1 MNFLRGVGSI
11 YTFKNR
17 CEENANLQLKDGTEK
32 IFFNCTC
39 GLEDIPEKLK
49 ALYDY
54 IVTGKAE
61 SKLTEKLEEAVE
73 RARRNQK
80 WRSEYMKELLHEEDI
95 KEEALAQG
103 REEKSRFKVINLYK
117 WQCQQRR
124 LHRRSEKAWKP

>member
-1 MNFLRGVGSI
+1 M
-11 YTFKNR
+11 
-17 CEENANLQLKDGTEK
+17 KDGTEK

-54 IVTGKAE
+54 IVTGRAE

-103 REEKSRFKVINLYK
+103 REEKSRFTVINLYK
-117 WQCQQRR
+117 MAMPTTQIAQAVGESLETVERWIEESAETKSKS
-124 LHRRSEKAWKP
+124 L